1 LEPARAVLQQLQ
13 SQHPETARVHYLLGN
28 LDYAQGEREHALAEY
43 HDALRLD
50 RGYANDAVLRGN
62 VRAMVERR
70 NEGQAA
76 VALLADDV
84 GKPALPDLVTCAKTC
99 RDERTRKKAA
109 EAAIKIGGAKLI
121 ADEGK
126 PVDDEAADEVLE
138 RLRSAKSCRER
149 KAAALELI
157 GTGDKRYL
165 DSLRAAR
172 DRRGGFLGLEQ
183 ANGCMRRDLDAAIR
197 KWEQ

>member
-1 LEPARAVLQQLQ
+1 
-13 SQHPETARVHYLLGN
+13 LLGN
-28 LDYAQGEREHALAEY
+28 LDFAQGERERAIGDY
-43 HDALRLD
+43 HDAIRLD
-50 RGYANDAVLRGN
+50 GGYRNDPVLRAN
-62 VRAMVERR
+62 VRASLDRR
-70 NEGQAA
+70 NEGAAA
-76 VALLADDV
+76 VALLADDI
-84 GKPALPDLVTCAKTC
+84 GKPALPDLVACAKGC
-99 RDERTRKKAA
+99 RDERVRRKAA

-126 PVDDEAADEVLE
+126 PLDDDAAEAEVLE
-138 RLRSAKSCRER
+138 RLRNGKTCRER

-165 DSLRAAR
+165 DSLRQAR

-197 KWEQ
+197 KWDGDK

>member
-1 LEPARAVLQQLQ
+1 
-13 SQHPETARVHYLLGN
+13 QHPETARVHYLLGN
-28 LDYAQGEREHALAEY
+28 LDYAQGERERALADY
-43 HDALRLD
+43 HDAIRLD
-50 RGYANDAVLRGN
+50 GGYGKDAVLRAN
-62 VRAMVERR
+62 VRALLDRR
-70 NEGQAA
+70 SEGPDA
-76 VALLADDV
+76 VALLADDI
-84 GKPALPDLVTCAKTC
+84 GKPALADLVACAKTC

-109 EAAIKIGGAKLI
+109 EAAIKIGGAQLI

-138 RLRSAKSCRER
+138 RLRTGKSCRER

-172 DRRGGFLGLEQ
+172 ERRGGFLGIEQ
-183 ANGCMRRDLDAAIR
+183 INGCMRRELDAAIR